1 MMAERTAAPC
11 PKSQLQTLI
20 DNVLTHRPD
29 LLTFIDMLE
38 TEGVT
43 CKPNIASTGKMNGFS
58 FQYQGIAFKASQ
70 LGKSMAGLLCKHRLI
85 LHQST
90 WLY

>member
-1 MMAERTAAPC
+1 M
-11 PKSQLQTLI
+11 L
-20 DNVLTHRPD
+20 NHRPD

-38 TEGVT
+38 QEGVT

-70 LGKSMAGLLCKHRLI
+70 LGKNMAGLLCKHRLI